1 MRQLSGL
8 DAAFLSLETRTSSGH
23 VGGVCLLDPGS
34 SPRPLDLAAMLD
46 IFAGRVGLVPVL
58 RQRLQTVPFGLDQPY
73 WVDDEDFDLEFHI
86 RAVTLPRPGSDAQLT
101 EQVSRL
107 HSRPLDRTRPLW
119 ETYLISGLARKRQ
132 AVYTK
137 IHHAA
142 IDGVSEPE
150 ILTLLLDLSPEGRP
164 GAAIPP
170 FRPERPP
177 GRARMLAGAGRAAA
191 LRPLDT
197 ARIARDLIR
206 FLPPA
211 GPVLSR
217 MLGIGERDGSVI
229 PTAPARPPATPFNR
243 PVTPHRRWAFRSV
256 ALDDVR
262 LVKNAFGVSVNDVV
276 LAMCAGGLRRWLISH
291 DALPASPLVAMI
303 PVSVRGQAA
312 EGALGNRVSAMLAA
326 LPTHLPTP
334 AERLL
339 VAHEAT
345 RIAKAQHAAIP
356 SGLVENITDFA
367 PPALAARAARVAFAT
382 GVLHRLPPFN
392 VVISNVPGPDVQ
404 AYLGGAK
411 LLAYYPVSVVMD
423 GQGLNITV
431 HGYRGGLHF
440 GLIACRELVPDVD
453 ALTGYLVDEL
463 TSLLTAVAGR
473 TPATRPPRKQQR
485 TAGADPSDATTR
497 RASR

>member
-1 MRQLSGL
+1 VRQLTGL
-8 DAAFLSLETRTSSGH
+8 DASFLSLETRTSSGH
-23 VGGVCLLDPGS
+23 VGGVCLLDPRQA
-34 SPRPLDLAAMLD
+34 PRALDLAALREV
-46 IFAGRVGLVPVL
+46 FAERVGLVPVL
-58 RQRLQTVPFGLDQPY
+58 RQRLLEVPFGLDQPY
-73 WVDDEDFDLEFHI
+73 WVDDEDFDLEFHV
-86 RAVTLPRPGSDAQLT
+86 RAVALPRPGSDEQLT

-119 ETYLISGLARKRQ
+119 ETYLISGLARKRL

-142 IDGVSEPE
+142 IDGVSGAEV
-150 ILTLLLDLSPEGRP
+150 LTLLLDLTPEGRP
-164 GAAIPP
+164 QASIPA

-177 GRARMLAGAGRAAA
+177 GWARMLAGAGRTAA

-197 ARIARDLIR
+197 ARITRDLIR
-206 FLPPA
+206 YLPAVGSAA
-211 GPVLSR
+211 GPVLGR

-229 PTAPARPPATPFNR
+229 PTTPLRPPPTPFNR

-256 ALDDVR
+256 ALDDVKA
-262 LVKNAFGVSVNDVV
+262 VKNAFGMSVNDVV
-276 LAMCAGGLRRWLISH
+276 MAMCAGGLRRWLIEH

-303 PVSVRGQAA
+303 PVSVRGDSAK
-312 EGALGNRVSAMLAA
+312 GTMGNKVSAMLAA
-326 LPTHLPTP
+326 LPTHLATP
-334 AERLL
+334 QERLT

-356 SGLVENITDFA
+356 PGLVENITDFA

-382 GVLHRLPPFN
+382 GLLHRLPPFN

-411 LLAYYPVSVVMD
+411 LLAYYPVSVVTD

-440 GLIACRELVPDVD
+440 GLIACRELVPDID
-453 ALTGYLVDEL
+453 ALTGYLIDEL
-463 TSLLTAVAGR
+463 SSLLAA
-473 TPATRPPRKQQR
+473 AAALPPRPAHDGHSSQPIRK
-485 TAGADPSDATTR
+485 
-497 RASR
+497 AST

>member
-23 VGGVCLLDPGS
+23 VGGVCLLDPAS
-34 SPRPLDLAAMLD
+34 APRPLDLAALRD
-46 IFAGRVGLVPVL
+46 LFAERVGLVPIL
-58 RQRLQTVPFGLDQPY
+58 RQRLLEVPLGLDQPY
-73 WVDDEDFDLEFHI
+73 WVDDEDFDLEFHVREI
-86 RAVTLPRPGSDAQLT
+86 ALPRPGSDAQLA

-119 ETYLISGLARKRQ
+119 ETYLISGLAKKRQ

-142 IDGVSEPE
+142 IDGVSGAEV
-150 ILTLLLDLSPEGRP
+150 LTLLLDLTPEGRP
-164 GAAIPP
+164 PASIPV
-170 FRPERPP
+170 FRPEPP
-177 GRARMLAGAGRAAA
+177 PSLVRMLASASWSAA

-197 ARIARDLIR
+197 VRITRDLLR
-206 FLPPA
+206 FMPTIGSVA
-211 GPVLSR
+211 GPMLGR
-217 MLGIGERDGSVI
+217 MIGIGEGDGSVI
-229 PTAPARPPATPFNR
+229 PTAPALPPATPFNR
-243 PVTPHRRWAFRSV
+243 PVTSHRRWAFRSV
-256 ALDDVR
+256 ALDDVKT
-262 LVKNAFGVSVNDVV
+262 VKNAFGVSVNDVV
-276 LAMCAGGLRRWLISH
+276 LAMCAGALRRWLIEKE
-291 DALPASPLVAMI
+291 ALPAVPLIAMI
-303 PVSVRGQAA
+303 PVSVRDEQAK
-312 EGALGNRVSAMLAA
+312 GTMGNKVSAMLAA

-334 AERLL
+334 QERLA

-356 SGLVENITDFA
+356 PGLVENITDFA

-392 VVISNVPGPDVQ
+392 LVISNVPGPNVQ
-404 AYLGGAK
+404 AYLAGAK
-411 LLAYYPVSVVMD
+411 LLAYYPVSVVTE

-440 GLIACRELVPDVD
+440 GLIACRELVPDID

-463 TSLLTAVAGR
+463 NILLAA
-473 TPATRPPRKQQR
+473 A
-485 TAGADPSDATTR
+485 AGAP
-497 RASR
+497 